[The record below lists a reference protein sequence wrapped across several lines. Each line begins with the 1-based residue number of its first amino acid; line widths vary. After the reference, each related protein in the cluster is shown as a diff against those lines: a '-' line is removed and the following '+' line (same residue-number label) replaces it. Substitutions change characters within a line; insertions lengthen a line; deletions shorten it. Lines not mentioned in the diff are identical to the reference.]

1 MLIVSEV
8 QKISTAMVNKM
19 SNKKNR
25 VLIIDGSN
33 MFRRNFEANPA
44 VSQTGPV
51 GGLVGTMNSIQKV
64 CNELDPDKV
73 VMVWDGPGG
82 SLRKRKI
89 APGYK
94 QGRKP
99 PRLNRFD
106 RQQMT
111 PEQHAESHL
120 WQLGRLYEYI
130 DKMPIH
136 QIMIEN
142 VEADDVISYVAQ
154 MEDFEEWQKV
164 IYSSD
169 KDFYQL
175 ARGSLGDID
184 TLIYRP
190 QTGGRA
196 ELVHQDMILEDS
208 GIHPRNFA
216 VARSIAG
223 DKSDNLPG
231 ASNVGLG
238 KIAKRFPY
246 LAEEKEHSLK
256 EIFEDCE
263 KNLGKLKI
271 YDSINDSKNLI
282 LTNYGMMQLDAPN
295 IPYQSTKIIKDSIR
309 EMDMSFDKTS
319 IEIMKRKDDIAT
331 ARHENLYRYMKRF
344 SVEGKK

>member
-1 MLIVSEV
+1 
-8 QKISTAMVNKM
+8 M
-19 SNKKNR
+19 SNKKKR
-25 VLIIDGSN
+25 VLVIDGSN
-33 MFRRNFEANPA
+33 MFRRNFEANPK
-44 VSQTGPV
+44 VSQNGPC
-51 GGLVGTMNSIQKV
+51 GGLFGTMNSIQKV
-64 CNELDPDKV
+64 CNELNPDKV
-73 VMVWDGPGG
+73 VMIWDGPGG

-111 PEQHAESHL
+111 PEQHAASHL
-120 WQLGRLYEYI
+120 WQLTRLFEYI

-136 QIMIEN
+136 QVMIEN
-142 VEADDVISYVAQ
+142 VEADDVISYVVQ
-154 MEDFEEWQKV
+154 MEDFEDWQKV

-175 ARGSLGDID
+175 ARGNLGDID

-190 QTGGRA
+190 QTGGKA
-196 ELVHQDMILEDS
+196 ELVHQDKILEES

-231 ASNVGLG
+231 APNVGLG
-238 KIAKRFPY
+238 KIAKRFPF
-246 LAEEKEHSLK
+246 LAEEKEYNLQ
-256 EIFEDCE
+256 EIFDDCE

-271 YDSINDSKNLI
+271 YDSIVDNKNLI

-295 IPYQSTKIIKDSIR
+295 IPYNSTKIIRENIR

-319 IEIMKRKDDIAT
+319 IEIMKRQDDIAES
-331 ARHENLYRYMKRF
+331 RHEKLYSHMKRF
-344 SVEGKK
+344 AIEGKNND

>member
-1 MLIVSEV
+1 
-8 QKISTAMVNKM
+8 M
-19 SNKKNR
+19 SNKKKR
-25 VLIIDGSN
+25 ALIIDGSN

-44 VSQTGPV
+44 VSQIGPV
-51 GGLVGTMNSIQKV
+51 GGLVGTLNSIQKV
-64 CNELDPDKV
+64 CNEMVPDKV

-89 APGYK
+89 VSGYK

-111 PEQHAESHL
+111 PAQHAASHL
-120 WQLGRLYEYI
+120 WQQTRLI
-130 DKMPIH
+130 DYLDLMPIH

-154 MEDFEEWQKV
+154 MDDFEDWQKV

-175 ARGSLGDID
+175 TRGSVGDID
-184 TLIYRP
+184 TLLYRP

-196 ELVHQDMILEDS
+196 ELVHQDMILEDN

-216 VARSIAG
+216 VARAIAG

-231 ASNVGLG
+231 APNVGLG

-246 LAEEKEHSLK
+246 LAEEKEHSLQ

-271 YDSINDSKNLI
+271 YDSIIDNRNKI

-319 IEIMKRKDDIAT
+319 FEVMKRQDDIAT
-331 ARHENLYRYMKRF
+331 ARHDDLCRHMKRF
-344 SVEGKK
+344 SAEAKNSD

>member
-1 MLIVSEV
+1 
-8 QKISTAMVNKM
+8 M
-19 SNKKNR
+19 SNKKKR
-25 VLIIDGSN
+25 ILIIDGSN
-33 MFRRNFEANPA
+33 MFRRNFEANPK
-44 VSQTGPV
+44 VSQNGPV
-51 GGLVGTMNSIQKV
+51 GGLFGTMNSIQKV
-64 CNELDPDKV
+64 CNELMPDKV
-73 VMVWDGPGG
+73 VMVWDGAGG

-111 PEQHAESHL
+111 PEQHAASHL
-120 WQLGRLYEYI
+120 WQQKRLIDYI
-130 DKMPIH
+130 DLMPIH
-136 QIMIEN
+136 QIRIDD
-142 VEADDVISYVAQ
+142 VEADDVISYVSQ
-154 MEDFEEWQKV
+154 MEDFADWQKV

-196 ELVHQDMILEDS
+196 ELVHQDIILEDN

-216 VARSIAG
+216 VARAIAG

-231 ASNVGLG
+231 APNVGLG
-238 KIAKRFPY
+238 KIAKRFPF
-246 LAEEKEHSLK
+246 LAEEKEYALQD
-256 EIFEDCE
+256 IFEDCE

-271 YDSINDSKNLI
+271 YDSIIDNRNTI

-295 IPYQSTKIIKDSIR
+295 IPYQSTKIIKESIR
-309 EMDMSFDKTS
+309 NMDMSFDKTS
-319 IEIMKRKDDIAT
+319 IELMKRQDDIAE
-331 ARHENLYRYMKRF
+331 AKHDLLYSHCRRF
-344 SVEGKK
+344 SAEGKERE